1 MTKKIK
7 ELISITFIA
16 LTFIIIIG
24 FCGRLETR
32 YSCVATV
39 LSNENDSVLLVDGA
53 GYIWELVDKSEFKK
67 GDFVKIYFNN
77 NYTDY
82 TREDDIIIKVKSLDN

>member
-53 GYIWELVDKSEFKK
+53 GYIWELVDRPEFKK
-67 GDFVKIYFNN
+67 GDFVKIYFDN

-82 TREDDIIIKVKSLDN
+82 TREDDIIIKVKLLDS